1 MKLRI
6 KGASLRL
13 RLTQKEVRALAVR
26 GQVEEHVPFAAQA
39 ELIYRLKR
47 DAQAAQIQASFA
59 RNVIEIRVP
68 QALAT
73 QWCASEQVTL
83 AHSQSVPQ
91 GVLQITLE
99 KDFACLAPRA
109 EEDES
114 DHFPHPAAGTGKA
127 C

>member
-1 MKLRI
+1 
-6 KGASLRL
+6 
-13 RLTQKEVRALAVR
+13 LTQKEVRALAEQ

-47 DAQAAQIQASFA
+47 DAEVAQIQASFEH
-59 RNVIEIRVP
+59 NVVEIRVP
-68 QALAT
+68 QAQAT
-73 QWCASEQVTL
+73 EWCAGDQVTL

-91 GVLQITLE
+91 GILQITLE
-99 KDFACLAPRA
+99 KDYSCLSPVP

-114 DHFPHPAAGTGKA
+114 DGVPHPQAGSGKT

>member
-6 KGASLRL
+6 KGASIRL
-13 RLTQKEVRALAVR
+13 RLTQKEVRALADE

-39 ELIYRLKR
+39 HLTYRLRR
-47 DAQAAQIQASFA
+47 DTQVAQIEASFA
-59 RNVIEIRVP
+59 HNVIEIRVP

-83 AHSQSVPQ
+83 AHSQGVPR
-91 GVLQITLE
+91 GALQITLE

-109 EEDES
+109 AEDES
-114 DHFPHPAAGTGKA
+114 DNYPHPAAGTGKV

>member
-13 RLTQKEVRALAVR
+13 RLTQKEVRALAEQ
-26 GQVEEHVPFAAQA
+26 GQVEEHVPFAAQTQ
-39 ELIYRLKR
+39 LIYRLSR
-47 DAQAAQIQASFA
+47 DANVAQIQARFE

-68 QALAT
+68 QALAAG
-73 QWCASEQVTL
+73 WCASNEVTL

-91 GVLQITLE
+91 GLLQITLE
-99 KDFACLAPRA
+99 KDFECLAPRA
-109 EEDES
+109 GEDES
-114 DHFPHPAAGTGKA
+114 DNFPHPAGGSGSS

>member
-1 MKLRI
+1 M
-6 KGASLRL
+6 
-13 RLTQKEVRALAVR
+13 
-26 GQVEEHVPFAAQA
+26 PFAAQA
-39 ELIYRLKR
+39 ELIYRLRR
-47 DAQAAQIQASFA
+47 DADVTQIQASFE

-68 QALAT
+68 QALAA

-83 AHSQSVPQ
+83 AHAQSVPQ

-114 DHFPHPAAGTGKA
+114 DNFPHPAAGSGKS